1 MRFSIGLW
9 IIRPHRHT
17 VSRMNTGNPRET
29 SRRFSPAFHF
39 RSPAFFAK
47 NEAMTDIDDTE
58 KDKSGSGA
66 AKCAPEK
73 PPGAKQDK
81 RSSREER
88 LAAALRAN
96 LKRRKEQQRER
107 KSAAQ
112 DGDPT
117 DS

>member
-1 MRFSIGLW
+1 
-9 IIRPHRHT
+9 
-17 VSRMNTGNPRET
+17 MNTGNARET

-47 NEAMTDIDDTE
+47 NKAMTDIDDTE
-58 KDKSGSGA
+58 KDKLGSGA

-73 PPGAKQDK
+73 PSSAKQAK